1 MFGRPTQRGA
11 PSSKC
16 DARRNT
22 APSRACQIGHPAGA
36 HAVERRSALHWPT
49 AHHLRRRR
57 RSTPGR
63 RSDSRRTPRTLLSS
77 GPDREGPPVT
87 PSVTGTGV
95 ERRRCRRRDRH
106 QGDAP
111 LRCLMLSRLRLR
123 QVDGQSLRQ
132 GCRQFA
138 LPPGVGDGVADD
150 VVAPTVTVPTPP
162 LRHCGGDNY
171 DPRMRP
177 SPKEV
182 LS

>member
-1 MFGRPTQRGA
+1 LGGRPTQRGA

-22 APSRACQIGHPAGA
+22 APSRACQIAHPAGA

-49 AHHLRRRR
+49 THHLRRRR
-57 RSTPGR
+57 RPTPGR
-63 RSDSRRTPRTLLSS
+63 RSGERRTPRTLLSS
-77 GPDREGPPVT
+77 NEDREGPPVT
-87 PSVTGTGV
+87 PSETGRGV
-95 ERRRCRRRDRH
+95 ERRRRRRRNRH
-106 QGDAP
+106 QGAAP
-111 LRCLMLSRLRLR
+111 LRCRMLSRLH

-138 LPPGVGDGVADD
+138 LPPGVVDGVADD